1 MSRRGYNPFAPLPG
15 SSLDPYRGDQCIYR
29 SAPAAG
35 NHGPAIYKLVVRGL
49 RPSSSLNYRSELM
62 NAAIAGSVTG
72 RTMQAIMAVLAVIRL
87 Q

>member
-1 MSRRGYNPFAPLPG
+1 MNFCLRT
-15 SSLDPYRGDQCIYR
+15 
-29 SAPAAG
+29 
-35 NHGPAIYKLVVRGL
+35 AIPKLVVRGL

-62 NAAIAGSVTG
+62 KAAIAGSVTG